1 MYQDDPLC
9 DLIGEAMQESPEH
22 KLGMAIE
29 GAFASL
35 DEVMAIAADPKTR
48 HLVEREI
55 KLASM
60 LETRANLIA
69 SFIRA
74 TMDQPGKVKLVV
86 NNGAR

>member
-1 MYQDDPLC
+1 MDPDPLYE
-9 DLIGEAMQESPEH
+9 LIGEAMQESPENR
-22 KLGMAIE
+22 LGMAIE
-29 GAFASL
+29 GAFSSL

-55 KLASM
+55 RLASM

-74 TMDQPGKVKLVV
+74 TMDQPGKIKMVV
-86 NNGAR
+86 NNVA